1 LKIKHNLFDS
11 AFFDQPSLEIAP
23 KILGAKLCHRAE
35 NGMIQK
41 FTICETE
48 AYHGTD
54 DLASHA
60 SRGKN
65 QKNQLMFGPS
75 NIWYLYLCYG
85 VHWMLNLVT
94 DIEGAPSAVFIRATL
109 EVTGPGRLTRS
120 LSLDQSYSGIPND
133 PSTNLW
139 LEKSSS
145 KPETIKRGPRVGI
158 SGAGPYWSKVPYRF
172 WFSNST
178 QVE

>member
-1 LKIKHNLFDS
+1 LKIKHNLFDD
-11 AFFDQPSLEIAP
+11 AFFEQPALEIAP
-23 KILGAKLCHRAE
+23 KILGAKLCHRGE
-35 NGMIQK
+35 DELIQK

-48 AYHGTD
+48 AYHGID

-65 QKNQLMFGPS
+65 QKNQLMFGPA

-94 DIEGAPSAVFIRATL
+94 DRDGAPSAVFIRATL
-109 EVTGPGRLTRS
+109 EVKGPGRLTRKF
-120 LSLDQSYSGIPND
+120 SLDQSYSGLPNH

-139 LEKSSS
+139 LEKNSSQ
-145 KPETIKRGPRVGI
+145 PEKIKRGRRVGI

-172 WFSNST
+172 WFSKSS

>member
-1 LKIKHNLFDS
+1 MKIKHNLFDD

-23 KILGAKLCHRAE
+23 KILGAKLCHRVKD
-35 NGMIQK
+35 GMIQK

-60 SRGKN
+60 SKGKN
-65 QKNQLMFGPS
+65 EKNKLMFGPS

-94 DIEGAPSAVFIRATL
+94 DREGAPSAVFIRATL
-109 EVTGPGRLTRS
+109 EVQGPGRLTRN
-120 LSLDQSYSGIPND
+120 LFLDKSYSGTPNH
-133 PSTNLW
+133 PSANLW
-139 LEKSSS
+139 LEKNSAQ
-145 KPETIKRGPRVGI
+145 PEKIQSGPRVGI

-172 WFSNST
+172 WFSKST

>member
-1 LKIKHNLFDS
+1 MKIKYNLFDS
-11 AFFDQPSLEIAP
+11 DFFDQPSLDIAP
-23 KILGAKLCHRAE
+23 KILGAKLCHRDKG
-35 NGMIQK
+35 GMIQK

-65 QKNQLMFGPS
+65 QPMFGPS

-94 DIEGAPSAVFIRATL
+94 DREGTPSAVFIRATL
-109 EVTGPGRLTRS
+109 EVRGPGRLTRK
-120 LSLDQSYSGIPND
+120 LSLDESYSGTPND

-139 LEKSSS
+139 LEKSSLN
-145 KPETIKRGPRVGI
+145 PETIKRGPRVGI
-158 SGAGPYWSKVPYRF
+158 SGAGPYWSEVPYRF
-172 WFSNST
+172 WFSKSN

>member
-1 LKIKHNLFDS
+1 MKIEHYLFDD
-11 AFFDQPSLEIAP
+11 AFFDQPSQEIAP
-23 KILGAKLCHRAE
+23 KILGAKLCHRGTG
-35 NGMIQK
+35 GMIQK

-94 DIEGAPSAVFIRATL
+94 DREGTPSAVFIRATL
-109 EVTGPGRLTRS
+109 EVQGPGRLTRN
-120 LSLDQSYSGIPND
+120 LFLDKSYSGLPNH

-139 LEKSSS
+139 LEKNSNL
-145 KPETIKRGPRVGI
+145 PEKIQSGPRVGI
-158 SGAGPYWSKVPYRF
+158 SGAGSYWSKVPNRF
-172 WFSNST
+172 WFSKST

>member
-1 LKIKHNLFDS
+1 LKIKHNLFDD
-11 AFFDQPSLEIAP
+11 AFFEQPSLEIAP
-23 KILGAKLCHRAE
+23 KILGAKLCHRGE
-35 NGMIQK
+35 DELIQK

-48 AYHGTD
+48 AYHGID

-65 QKNQLMFGPS
+65 QKNQLMFGPA

-94 DIEGAPSAVFIRATL
+94 DRDGAPSAVFIRATL
-109 EVTGPGRLTRS
+109 EVKGPGRLTRKF
-120 LSLDQSYSGIPND
+120 SLDQSYSGLPNH

-139 LEKSSS
+139 LEKNSSQ
-145 KPETIKRGPRVGI
+145 PEKIKRGRRVGI

-172 WFSNST
+172 WFSKST

>member
-1 LKIKHNLFDS
+1 MKNKHYLFED
-11 AFFDQPSLEIAP
+11 AFYDQPSLEIAP
-23 KILGAKLCHRAE
+23 KILGAKLCHR
-35 NGMIQK
+35 GKDDLIKK

-60 SRGKN
+60 SKGKN

-94 DIEGAPSAVFIRATL
+94 DREGTPSAVFIRATL
-109 EVTGPGRLTRS
+109 EVKGPGRLTRK

-133 PSTNLW
+133 PSANLW
-139 LEKSSS
+139 LEKSSL

-158 SGAGPYWSKVPYRF
+158 SGAGSYWSEVPYRF
-172 WFSNST
+172 WFSKST